1 MSTNCNFL
9 NYLKA
14 SLLNTAN
21 YVNYVLVFIHHYII
35 RFTLLLY
42 FAIWETMQLAEMQCC
57 NAINTFTCDAF
68 QFILHFWDDSRLTC
82 LIYKF
87 ALLTCWL

>member
-21 YVNYVLVFIHHYII
+21 HVNYVLVFIHHYII
-35 RFTLLLY
+35 RFTLSFVTIIIIITIIILRS
-42 FAIWETMQLAEMQCC
+42 EKQC
-57 NAINTFTCDAF
+57 N
-68 QFILHFWDDSRLTC
+68 
-82 LIYKF
+82 
-87 ALLTCWL
+87 